1 MNATLPLFT
10 TQQTKQFHF
19 EGNLPHQQR
28 AVDSILAVLETVP
41 FTKPNQQM
49 VLVSNPLAPKGKQ
62 LGLSDYPKSIE
73 EVQKRND
80 IVGKIIN
87 PESNVLDISMET
99 GTGKTYTYAKMMFEL
114 NTRIKLFKF
123 VVVVPTLPIKAGTIN
138 FLKSQASQEHFSTN
152 YQNKSIRCHIVES
165 QSNKKSKKDLMP
177 QSIVDFVQAPDDGQT
192 IHVLVINAGMINSET
207 LIKKYD
213 RAIFDQ
219 FNVPVDAIASVA
231 PILIIDEPHRF
242 PTAQKTWGNIQKLG
256 GQFIM
261 RYGATFND
269 NYHNLIYQLTAVDAF
284 NQDLVK
290 GVVAYIE
297 EFEGAKDTFIKLVEI
312 DSSNKKK
319 EEAIFHVK
327 RGKVTERIHLLKN
340 ESLSKVDLNFG
351 SLTIDNLNKTTV
363 LLSNGLELKK
373 NDVIDPYSYNETLQ
387 EKMIRK
393 AIKNHFEMEK
403 DLLTRSSARIKPLS
417 LFFIDNIE
425 SYRGKDGKTGSL
437 ALFVETEIKQHVT
450 KLLTTEKHE
459 AYRKYLEKTLKDVPQ
474 SHGGYFSQDN
484 SEKDDKIEKQVEEI
498 LHDKE
503 SLLSLNNPRRFIFS
517 KWTLREGWDNPNV
530 FQICKLRSSG
540 GKTSKLQEVGRGLR
554 LPVNEFMQRVKNENF
569 QLHYYVDFTEKDFV
583 KELIEDINSK
593 SLAVFDDTKLTTE
606 LITQILDKY
615 SNKCNDEETLLEYL
629 DNLDVIKR
637 NNDFKEGGLAK
648 LKQEFPLV
656 FAQGLKSNKVRSDG
670 DTKQKATIRLAKYA
684 ELKEMWETLNRK
696 VILEYKINSEE
707 QFHTLLK
714 CYFETNLNS
723 FKKTGSFTKKHTL
736 IIENNL
742 ASQQVERSIHEEV
755 LPIQTMTYGEFLHEL
770 AISLKVNRN
779 TLHQVFIELLQ
790 SKEKYLDINQYLS
803 QSTIRSIRSGFND
816 YLLKQSFQSYQI
828 GLTDVSNMVH
838 PTAFTDAKGN
848 PLTEIDSANLGRM
861 TECLSIADN
870 YLFNELT
877 YDSPLEKENICQK
890 VSEVS
895 VFTKIPKNSIRIPI
909 AGGGTYSPDFAYIVE
924 FESGEKTLNLLIETK
939 DRASYTLS
947 EEEQCKIKH
956 AELLFKNVRD
966 DVAVIFKTQFESENI
981 IEIIKN
987 AIGKQ
992 VSKV

>member
-1 MNATLPLFT
+1 MNATLPLFA

-19 EGNLPHQQR
+19 EGNLRHQQD
-28 AVDSILAVLETVP
+28 AVSSVLAVLENVT
-41 FTKPNQQM
+41 FAKPNQQM
-49 VLVSNPLAPKGKQ
+49 ALVSNPLAPKDKQ
-62 LGLSDYPKSIE
+62 LALSAYAKSIE
-73 EVQKRND
+73 AVQKHNE
-80 IVGKIIN
+80 ILGHIAK

-99 GTGKTYTYAKMMFEL
+99 GTGKTYTYTKMMFEL
-114 NTRIKLFKF
+114 NARLKLFKF
-123 VVVVPTLPIKAGTIN
+123 IVVVPTLPIKAGTVN
-138 FLKSQASQEHFSTN
+138 FLKSQASQEHFATN

-165 QSNKKSKKDLMP
+165 QSGRKSKKDFMP
-177 QSIVDFVQAPDDGQT
+177 QSILDFVQAPDDGQT
-192 IHVLVINAGMINSET
+192 IHVLVINAGMVNSDT
-207 LIKKYD
+207 LSKKYD
-213 RAIFDQ
+213 RAVFDQ
-219 FNVPVDAIASVA
+219 FSTPLDAIASIA
-231 PILIIDEPHRF
+231 PMVIIDEPHRF
-242 PTAQKTWGNIQKLG
+242 PTAQKTWVNIQKLG
-256 GQFIM
+256 GQFIV

-269 NYHNLIYQLTAVDAF
+269 DYYNLIYQLTAVDAF

-297 EFEGAKDTFIKLVEI
+297 EFEGAKDISIKLVEI
-312 DSSNKKK
+312 DTSNKKK
-319 EEAIFHVK
+319 EEAIFQVK
-327 RGKVTERIHLLKN
+327 RGKVTEKVHLLKN
-340 ESLSKVDLNFG
+340 ESLSKVDQNFG

-363 LLSNGLELKK
+363 VLSNGLELKK

-393 AIKNHFEMEK
+393 AITNHFEMEK
-403 DLLTRSSARIKPLS
+403 DLMTRSSARIKPLS

-425 SYRGKDGKTGSL
+425 SYRGKEGEKGTL
-437 ALFVETEIKQHVT
+437 ALFVEAEIKQHVT
-450 KLLTTEKHE
+450 QLLTTEKHE
-459 AYRKYLEKTLKDVPQ
+459 AYREYLEKTLKDVSQ

-484 SEKDDKIEKQVEEI
+484 SEKDDKIEKEIEEI

-503 SLLSLNNPRRFIFS
+503 SLLSLDNPRRFIFS

-583 KELIEDINSK
+583 KELVEDINSK
-593 SLAVFDDTKLTTE
+593 SLVEFDETKLTNE
-606 LITQILDKY
+606 LIAQILDKY
-615 SNKCNDEETLLEYL
+615 SNQFNDEEALLEHL
-629 DNLDVIKR
+629 DSLDAIKR

-656 FAQGLKSNKVRSDG
+656 FAQGLKANKVRNAG
-670 DTKQKATIRLAKYA
+670 DTKQKATMRLAKYA

-696 VILEYKINSEE
+696 VILEYKIDSEE
-707 QFHTLLK
+707 QFHALLK
-714 CYFETNLNS
+714 SYFAANLDS

-742 ASQQVERSIHEEV
+742 ASQQVEHSIHEEV

-790 SKEKYLDINQYLS
+790 STDKHLDINQYLS

-828 GLTDVSNMVH
+828 GLTDVSNTVH
-838 PTAFTDAKGN
+838 PTVFTNETGE
-848 PLTEIDSANLGRM
+848 PLVEIESANLGRM
-861 TECLSIADN
+861 TEVLNIADN
-870 YLFNELT
+870 YLFNELF
-877 YDSPLEKENICQK
+877 YDSPLEKENICEK

-924 FESGEKTLNLLIETK
+924 FESGKKTLNLLIETK
-939 DRASYTLS
+939 DKANYTLS
-947 EEEQCKIKH
+947 EQEQQKIKH

-966 DVAVIFKTQFESENI
+966 DVEVIFKTQFESEKVV
-981 IEIIKN
+981 EIIKN
-987 AIGKQ
+987 VIGEKP
-992 VSKV
+992 SKG